1 MIRVLVVDDHPA
13 VLTGL
18 VVALRGEPGIV
29 PIAGVATSEEALS
42 EARRFD
48 IDLALVDYHL
58 PDSDGLTLCQE
69 LKALDPPPKV
79 LVYSAFAGMG
89 LSVSARVAGADGLID
104 KGVATDALLEAIRRI
119 WRGGDA
125 MPAVTPEHM
134 EAAVARLDESDLPIV
149 SMLASEVTREDIAQ
163 TLDMPLAELGDRLVA
178 ILKRL
183 RRRAPAYQ
191 PGLH

>member
-79 LVYSAFAGMG
+79 LV
-89 LSVSARVAGADGLID
+89 
-104 KGVATDALLEAIRRI
+104 
-119 WRGGDA
+119 
-125 MPAVTPEHM
+125 
-134 EAAVARLDESDLPIV
+134 
-149 SMLASEVTREDIAQ
+149 
-163 TLDMPLAELGDRLVA
+163 
-178 ILKRL
+178 
-183 RRRAPAYQ
+183 
-191 PGLH
+191 